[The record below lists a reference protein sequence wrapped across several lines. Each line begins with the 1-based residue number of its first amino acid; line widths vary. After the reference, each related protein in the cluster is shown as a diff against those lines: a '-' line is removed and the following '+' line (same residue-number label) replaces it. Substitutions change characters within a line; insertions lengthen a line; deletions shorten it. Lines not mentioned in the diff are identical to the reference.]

1 MSYEQSNKGEQEMS
15 NMYFGDWR
23 VRIIDRPQY
32 STYRVYMMRLIN
44 GATMFFTHNGT
55 VKTIKEGDAYQEDDV
70 WFAEMSDDQLQAFA
84 DSLASKGIKTINDHK
99 NEGLLEAT
107 KYHLED
113 MRKIAKL

>member
-1 MSYEQSNKGEQEMS
+1 MS
-15 NMYFGDWR
+15 NYFGEWK
-23 VRIIDRPQY
+23 VQIIDRPCY
-32 STYRVYMMRLIN
+32 LDHRIYMMQIMN
-44 GATMFFTHNGT
+44 GATVFLTHNGT
-55 VKTIKEGDAYQEDDV
+55 AITVKEGVSYKEDDV

-84 DSLASKGIKTINDHK
+84 DSLAGKGIKTINDHK